1 MNTNDDLIA
10 NLSRDL
16 APVSPAPNINL
27 LATVWILLSAVFV
40 VAVTHLYAP
49 IRPGAFS
56 QLTTEPRFLLE
67 SLLGL
72 AAIFWTGL
80 IAFRAAIPGALNRKF
95 AAIGLILMAL
105 WLAQYVIG
113 LFNSPLDPS
122 TLGKRDHCF
131 IETMVYSLPPIIIGL
146 FLIHRLYP
154 LRFVQSAMSIS
165 LAAAM
170 LPALYMQLACM
181 YEPSHI
187 LAFHIFPGLVMVLAG
202 AAIATLWRAHQ
213 QGVGGKTMKTSTR

>member
-1 MNTNDDLIA
+1 MIKNDDLID

-40 VAVTHLYAP
+40 VAVTHLYGP
-49 IRPGAFS
+49 IRPGAYS

-113 LFNSPLDPS
+113 LFNSPLLLPFS
-122 TLGKRDHCF
+122 GT
-131 IETMVYSLPPIIIGL
+131 YS
-146 FLIHRLYP
+146 
-154 LRFVQSAMSIS
+154 S
-165 LAAAM
+165 
-170 LPALYMQLACM
+170 
-181 YEPSHI
+181 
-187 LAFHIFPGLVMVLAG
+187 
-202 AAIATLWRAHQ
+202 
-213 QGVGGKTMKTSTR
+213 